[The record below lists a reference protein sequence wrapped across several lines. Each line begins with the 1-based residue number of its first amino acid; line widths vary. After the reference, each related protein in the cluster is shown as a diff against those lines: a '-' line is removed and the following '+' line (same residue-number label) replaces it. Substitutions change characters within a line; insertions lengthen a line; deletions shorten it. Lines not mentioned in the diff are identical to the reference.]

1 MGYAAD
7 SNLERDS
14 RLVEMRQAARGKTLT
29 GFGNAQAG
37 TSGEAGRT
45 LPADVARHVQL
56 RRGQSVFVRSDEA
69 PVDAVNISRIVRQL
83 QSESEPVRVLYEN
96 ASEFRE
102 QFGDELRGKILTIAA
117 DLDERLA
124 AEIVAVL
131 NQD

>member
-14 RLVEMRQAARGKTLT
+14 RLVEMRQAARSKTLT

-69 PVDAVNISRIVRQL
+69 PADAVDISRVVRQL

-96 ASEFRE
+96 AGEFRE
-102 QFGDELRGKILTIAA
+102 QFGDELRGKMLTIAP

-124 AEIVAVL
+124 AEIVSVL